1 MKCPFCNE
9 KDTKVV
15 NSRSTADDNEI
26 RRRRECEGC
35 GKRFTTIE
43 RVEFSEIFVVKRDNT
58 REIYSRKKLTNGLVR
73 ACNKRPITA
82 EQIENILNVVEKTV
96 YSKGV
101 KEISSL
107 EIGNTVMEELKKID
121 EVSYVRYASV
131 CKQFEDIEVFYE
143 ELNKLI
149 KEKDEV

>member
-1 MKCPFCNE
+1 MKCPFCGA

-15 NSRSTADDNEI
+15 NSRSTSDDNDI
-26 RRRRECEGC
+26 RRRRKCEIC
-35 GKRFTTIE
+35 NKRFTTIE
-43 RVEFSEIFVVKRDNT
+43 SIEFTELLVVKRDNT
-58 REIYSRKKLTNGLVR
+58 REIYSRKKLANGLVR

-82 EQIENILNVVEKTV
+82 EQIENILNFVESSI

-107 EIGNTVMEELKKID
+107 EIGNIVMEELKKVD

-131 CKQFEDIEVFYE
+131 CKQFEDIEVFLE

-149 KEKDEV
+149 TEKNQ

>member
-1 MKCPFCNE
+1 MKCPFCGA

-15 NSRSTADDNEI
+15 NSRSTTDENDI
-26 RRRRECEGC
+26 RRRRECESC
-35 GKRFTTIE
+35 SKRFTTIE
-43 RVEFSEIFVVKRDNT
+43 RIELAEFLVIKRDNT
-58 REIYSRKKLTNGLVR
+58 REIYSRKKLANGLVR

-82 EQIENILNVVEKTV
+82 KQIEDILNIIECSI

-107 EIGNTVMEELKKID
+107 EIGNIVMEELKKVD

-131 CKQFEDIEVFYE
+131 CKQFEDIEVFLE

-149 KEKDEV
+149 KEKNQ

>member
-1 MKCPFCNE
+1 MKCPFCGA

-15 NSRSTADDNEI
+15 NSRSTSDDNDI
-26 RRRRECEGC
+26 RRRRKCETC
-35 GKRFTTIE
+35 NKRFTTLESIE
-43 RVEFSEIFVVKRDNT
+43 LTELLVIKRDNT
-58 REIYSRKKLTNGLVR
+58 REIYSRKKLANGLVR

-82 EQIENILNVVEKTV
+82 EQIENILNFVESSI

-107 EIGNTVMEELKKID
+107 EIGNIVMEELKKVD

-131 CKQFEDIEVFYE
+131 CKQFEDIEVFLE

-149 KEKDEV
+149 TEKNQ

>member
-1 MKCPFCNE
+1 MKCPFCGAR
-9 KDTKVV
+9 DTKVV
-15 NSRSTADDNEI
+15 NSRSTTDENDI
-26 RRRRECEGC
+26 RRRRECESC
-35 GKRFTTIE
+35 SKRFTTIE
-43 RVEFSEIFVVKRDNT
+43 RIELSEFLVIKRDNT
-58 REIYSRKKLTNGLVR
+58 REIYSRKKLANGLVR

-82 EQIENILNVVEKTV
+82 EQVEDILNIVECSI

-107 EIGNTVMEELKKID
+107 EIGSIVMEELKKVD

-131 CKQFEDIEVFYE
+131 CKQFEDIEVFLE

-149 KEKDEV
+149 KEKKQ